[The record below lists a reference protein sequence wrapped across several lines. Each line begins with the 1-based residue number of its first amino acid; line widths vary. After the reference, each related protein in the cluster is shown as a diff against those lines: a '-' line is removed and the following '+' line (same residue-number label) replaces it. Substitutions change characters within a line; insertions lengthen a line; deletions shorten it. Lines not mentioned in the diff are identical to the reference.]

1 MQHRILESAPVTAL
15 LSLQKAKN
23 YLKVEETEDDALIE
37 EMVEAAMEACENY
50 TEVFFRTK
58 TIAVVF
64 SLAEVNAGLL
74 VLPFGPNQQIVSVE
88 RSDTDGTFSALTEGS
103 DYGKYG
109 QDFLSL
115 NVNRVWKSGC
125 GRSNGQIR
133 VTYTA
138 GYDEEVLLPKLCLQA
153 VCKLLADLYENRGDT
168 VIGTIVATLSN
179 NHKAL
184 LNPYRRN
191 TLF

>member
-1 MQHRILESAPVTAL
+1 MQTRILESAPVSSLIT
-15 LSLQKAKN
+15 LQKAKN
-23 YLKVEETEDDALIE
+23 YLKVEETDDDILID
-37 EMVEAAMEACENY
+37 EMVEAAIEACENY

-58 TIAVVF
+58 TVAVVF
-64 SLAEVNAGLL
+64 SVNEVSKGLL

-88 RSDTDGTFSALTEGS
+88 RSDADGTFSALTEGS

-115 NVNRVWKSGC
+115 NVNRVWKSGI
-125 GRSNGQIR
+125 GRSSGQIR

-138 GYDEEVLLPKLCLQA
+138 GYDVEVLLPKVCLQA
-153 VCKLLADLYENRGDT
+153 VYKLLADLYENRGDT

-179 NHKAL
+179 SHKAL